1 MITVFFKPL
10 PFSNYFFLLK
20 IFVSVCWSVCFR
32 SSLSHPC
39 RRRRRRR
46 CRRRRH
52 RRRRRSGRRSPG

>member
-32 SSLSHPC
+32 SSLSRPC
-39 RRRRRRR
+39 
-46 CRRRRH
+46 RRRH
-52 RRRRRSGRRSPG
+52 RRRRHRHRHRRRRPGRRSPG